1 MCFFL
6 FRLLFKNCGKI
17 SIELKNKKM
26 GAIQMLSANTVNDLS
41 VFINKDV
48 IELAKKHN
56 NEIESVSY
64 GLDSGCGYKNDVF
77 VSFSCTDL
85 QHGDRKCMCRDILE
99 QQQLTDVNISLELAA
114 NIAHYVSGL
123 IGGRRV
129 YLG

>member
-1 MCFFL
+1 
-6 FRLLFKNCGKI
+6 
-17 SIELKNKKM
+17 
-26 GAIQMLSANTVNDLS
+26 MLHSNTVNDLS
-41 VFINKDV
+41 VFINKNV

-77 VSFSCTDL
+77 VSFACTDIN
-85 QHGDRKCMCRDILE
+85 HGTSECMCQDILE
-99 QQQLTDVNISLELAA
+99 QEQFANVDISLELAA